1 MKKSKKLTLNEL
13 RSLISIV
20 RHSNIIPIDMQLS
33 IINKL
38 YNKRKICC
46 KNISKRILNN
56 IKKYNLQGN

>member
-20 RHSNIIPIDMQLS
+20 RQSNIITVDMQLY

-38 YNKRKICC
+38 YHKRHLSIECIC
-46 KNISKRILNN
+46 KRILK
-56 IKKYNLQGN
+56 IQKKLTGK